1 MFKTWLIPMNYFTSI
16 FKFGY
21 KIISL
26 RTKHM
31 SKSRGGW
38 EMRERKAFLLFFL
51 FLCFF
56 FLSVIIKGRGMR
68 GKGKALVNF
77 QKERNLWDE
86 SVHEQKPW
94 EWGEQKNF

>member
-1 MFKTWLIPMNYFTSI
+1 
-16 FKFGY
+16 
-21 KIISL
+21 
-26 RTKHM
+26 
-31 SKSRGGW
+31 
-38 EMRERKAFLLFFL
+38 MRERKAFLLFSFPL
-51 FLCFF
+51 FF

-94 EWGEQKNF
+94 E

>member
-31 SKSRGGW
+31 SKSRGVEKW
-38 EMRERKAFLLFFL
+38 ENERLFFS
-51 FLCFF
+51 FFFSFVF